1 AGGRAT
7 MSESDSGETSHDQL
21 RQRAETRLEA
31 EDRSTVETPPEDV
44 ARLLYDL
51 HTHQIELEMQNEEL
65 RHAQHELLKAR
76 DRYIR
81 LYDLAP
87 VGYLT
92 ISEKGLMLETNQ
104 TFVNMLGMERQHLI
118 NQPLSAHIVQPDQDA
133 YYLFISQ
140 LRKVKQQKTCELRM
154 SRQDQDSTSATNVI
168 QSFGAEER
176 SWFWVRIDSRPLL
189 NGKGEVS
196 NINLSV
202 SDITHFKLA
211 SDKLEHLATYD
222 QLTHLPNRY
231 LLETELNHRINAAKR
246 FDEKFAILFI
256 DLDNFKF
263 INDTMGHA
271 YGDILLQSVAKQLTA
286 HLRDYDMV
294 ARFGGDEFVL
304 LMPQIKDNTEV
315 VAVVDKI
322 IKEFSSVFYL
332 DKEEAFITTSIGI
345 SMFPDDGKTVGEL
358 LQHADAA
365 MYRAKD
371 AGRGRYCFFTQ
382 AMNDELRRHQSSTSE
397 LRSSL
402 AKQEFS
408 LNYQPLV
415 DPQTGNIKSCEALI
429 RWLPVD
435 GELISP
441 TEFIPVA
448 EKSEL
453 INRIGEWVINEAC
466 RQRAEWKEMG
476 LLDFRIDINLSGR
489 QFLQNNFMDI
499 LERYLAKYH
508 LSASEIGIELTENV
522 LIQAGKNN
530 SSNLNNLNESGMQI
544 SIDDFGTGYSSLSCL
559 RRLPVHNL
567 KIDQEFIRDAP
578 ENDSDRCI
586 MEAIVAVGHR
596 LGLKVIA
603 EGIETE
609 EQHKLAQEIG
619 CDLEQG
625 FFLHKPMES
634 NELYTLLARQYE
646 LEE

>member
-1 AGGRAT
+1 

-202 SDITHFKLA
+202 SDITNFKLA

-382 AMNDELRRHQSSTSE
+382 AMNDELRRHQLITSE

>member
-1 AGGRAT
+1 
-7 MSESDSGETSHDQL
+7 MSESDNGETSHDQL

-31 EDRSTVETPPEDV
+31 EDRSTLETPPEDV

-76 DRYIR
+76 DRYIK

-92 ISEKGLMLETNQ
+92 ISAKGLMLETNQ

-133 YYLFISQ
+133 YYLFVSQ
-140 LRKVKQQKTCELRM
+140 IRKAKQQKTCELRM
-154 SRQDQDSTSATNVI
+154 SRQDQDSTSAANVI

-202 SDITHFKLA
+202 SDITNFKLA

-345 SMFPDDGKTVGEL
+345 SIFPDDGKTVGEL

-371 AGRGRYCFFTQ
+371 AGRGRYCFFTKT
-382 AMNDELRRHQSSTSE
+382 MNDELRRHQLITSE

-448 EKSEL
+448 EQSEL

-578 ENDSDRCI
+578 RNESDRCI

-619 CDLEQG
+619 CDLGQG

-634 NELYTLLARQYE
+634 NKLYTLLARQYE

>member
-1 AGGRAT
+1 

-31 EDRSTVETPPEDV
+31 EDRSTLETPPEDV

-92 ISEKGLMLETNQ
+92 ISAKGLMLETNQ

-133 YYLFISQ
+133 YYLFVSQ
-140 LRKVKQQKTCELRM
+140 LRKAKQQKTCELRM
-154 SRQDQDSTSATNVI
+154 SRQDQDSTSAANVI

-196 NINLSV
+196 NINLSI
-202 SDITHFKLA
+202 SDITNFKLA

-271 YGDILLQSVAKQLTA
+271 YGDILLQSVAKQLTD

-371 AGRGRYCFFTQ
+371 AGRGRYCFFTKT
-382 AMNDELRRHQSSTSE
+382 MNDELRRHQLITSE

-522 LIQAGKNN
+522 LIQADKNN

-578 ENDSDRCI
+578 RNDSDRCI

-619 CDLEQG
+619 CDLGQG

-634 NELYTLLARQYE
+634 NKLYTLLARQYE

>member
-1 AGGRAT
+1 

-31 EDRSTVETPPEDV
+31 EDRSTLETPPEDV

-92 ISEKGLMLETNQ
+92 ISAKGLMLETNQ

-133 YYLFISQ
+133 YYLFVSQ
-140 LRKVKQQKTCELRM
+140 MRKAKQQKTCELRM
-154 SRQDQDSTSATNVI
+154 SRQDQDSTSAANVI

-202 SDITHFKLA
+202 SDITNFKLA

-382 AMNDELRRHQSSTSE
+382 AMNDELRRHQLITSE

-448 EKSEL
+448 EQSEL

-578 ENDSDRCI
+578 RNESDRCI

-609 EQHKLAQEIG
+609 EQHKLAREIG
-619 CDLEQG
+619 CDLGQG

-634 NELYTLLARQYE
+634 NKLYTLLARQYE

>member
-1 AGGRAT
+1 

-31 EDRSTVETPPEDV
+31 EDRSTLETPPEDV

-92 ISEKGLMLETNQ
+92 ISAKGLMLETNQ

-133 YYLFISQ
+133 YYLFVSQ
-140 LRKVKQQKTCELRM
+140 MRKAKQQKTCELRM
-154 SRQDQDSTSATNVI
+154 SRQDQDSTSAANVI

-202 SDITHFKLA
+202 SDITNFKLA

-345 SMFPDDGKTVGEL
+345 SIFPDDGKTVGEL

-371 AGRGRYCFFTQ
+371 AGRGRYCFFTKT
-382 AMNDELRRHQSSTSE
+382 MNDELRRHQLITSE

-448 EKSEL
+448 EQSEL

-578 ENDSDRCI
+578 RNESDRCI

-609 EQHKLAQEIG
+609 EQHKLAREIG
-619 CDLEQG
+619 CDLGQG

-634 NELYTLLARQYE
+634 NKLYTLLARQYE

>member
-1 AGGRAT
+1 

-382 AMNDELRRHQSSTSE
+382 AMNDELRRHQLITSE

>member
-1 AGGRAT
+1 

-31 EDRSTVETPPEDV
+31 EDRSTLETPPEDV

-92 ISEKGLMLETNQ
+92 ISAKGLMLETNQ

-133 YYLFISQ
+133 YYLFVSQ
-140 LRKVKQQKTCELRM
+140 LRKAKQQKTCELRM
-154 SRQDQDSTSATNVI
+154 SRQYQDSTSAANVI

-202 SDITHFKLA
+202 SDITNFKLA

-371 AGRGRYCFFTQ
+371 AGRGRYCFFTKT
-382 AMNDELRRHQSSTSE
+382 MNDELRRHQLITSE

-429 RWLPVD
+429 RWRPVD

-567 KIDQEFIRDAP
+567 KIDQEVIRDAP
-578 ENDSDRCI
+578 RNDSDRCI

-609 EQHKLAQEIG
+609 EQHKLAREIG
-619 CDLEQG
+619 CDLGQG

-634 NELYTLLARQYE
+634 NKLYTLLARQYE

>member
-1 AGGRAT
+1 

-31 EDRSTVETPPEDV
+31 EDRSTLETPPEDV

-76 DRYIR
+76 DRYIK

-92 ISEKGLMLETNQ
+92 ISAKGLMLETNQ

-133 YYLFISQ
+133 YYLFVSQ
-140 LRKVKQQKTCELRM
+140 IRKAKQQKTCELRM
-154 SRQDQDSTSATNVI
+154 SRQDQDSTSAANVI

-202 SDITHFKLA
+202 SDITNFKLA

-371 AGRGRYCFFTQ
+371 AGRGRYCFFTKT
-382 AMNDELRRHQSSTSE
+382 MNDELRRHQLITSE

-448 EKSEL
+448 EQSEL

-578 ENDSDRCI
+578 RNESDRCI

-619 CDLEQG
+619 CDLGQG

-634 NELYTLLARQYE
+634 NKLYTLLARQYE

>member
-1 AGGRAT
+1 

-21 RQRAETRLEA
+21 RQRAATMIEA

-92 ISEKGLMLETNQ
+92 ISAKGLMLETNQ

-140 LRKVKQQKTCELRM
+140 LRKVKQQQSCELRM
-154 SRQDQDSTSATNVI
+154 SRQDQDSTSATGVI

-196 NINLSV
+196 KINLSV
-202 SDITHFKLA
+202 SDITNFKLA
-211 SDKLEHLATYD
+211 SEKLEHLATYD

-246 FDEKFAILFI
+246 FDEKLAILFI
-256 DLDNFKF
+256 DLDNFKD

-271 YGDILLQSVAKQLTA
+271 YGDILLQSVAKQLAA

-322 IKEFSSVFYL
+322 IKEFFSVFYL

-382 AMNDELRRHQSSTSE
+382 AMNDELRRHQLITSE

-441 TEFIPVA
+441 TEFIRVA

-476 LLDFRIDINLSGR
+476 LLDFRIDINLSGI
-489 QFLQNNFMDI
+489 QFLQNNFMGT
-499 LERYLAKYH
+499 LERSLAKYH

-530 SSNLNNLNESGMQI
+530 NSNLKNLSESGMQI

-578 ENDSDRCI
+578 ENEADRCI

-603 EGIETE
+603 EGIETK

-625 FFLHKPMES
+625 FFFHKPMEA

-646 LEE
+646 LE

>member
-1 AGGRAT
+1 
-7 MSESDSGETSHDQL
+7 MSESDSGETNHDQL

-31 EDRSTVETPPEDV
+31 EDRSTVETPPDDV

-92 ISEKGLMLETNQ
+92 ISAKGLMLETNQ

-202 SDITHFKLA
+202 SDITNFKLA

-271 YGDILLQSVAKQLTA
+271 YGDILLQSVAKKLTA
-286 HLRDYDMV
+286 HLRDYDIV

-382 AMNDELRRHQSSTSE
+382 TMNDELRRHQLITSE

-429 RWLPVD
+429 RWRPVEE
-435 GELISP
+435 ELISP
-441 TEFIPVA
+441 TEFIRVA

-453 INRIGEWVINEAC
+453 IIRIGEWVINEAC

-578 ENDSDRCI
+578 KNDSDRCI

-625 FFLHKPMES
+625 FFFHKPLES

>member
-1 AGGRAT
+1 

-31 EDRSTVETPPEDV
+31 EDRSTLETPPEDV

-92 ISEKGLMLETNQ
+92 ISAKGLMLETNQ

-133 YYLFISQ
+133 YYLFVSQ
-140 LRKVKQQKTCELRM
+140 MRKAKQQKTCELRM
-154 SRQDQDSTSATNVI
+154 SRQDQDSTSAANVI

-202 SDITHFKLA
+202 SDITNFKLA

-382 AMNDELRRHQSSTSE
+382 AMNDELRRHQLITSE

-448 EKSEL
+448 EQSEL

-578 ENDSDRCI
+578 RNDSDRCI

-619 CDLEQG
+619 CDLGQG

-634 NELYTLLARQYE
+634 NKLYTLLARQYE

>member
-1 AGGRAT
+1 

-31 EDRSTVETPPEDV
+31 EDRSTLETPPEDV

-92 ISEKGLMLETNQ
+92 ISAKGLMLETNQ

-133 YYLFISQ
+133 YYLFVSQ
-140 LRKVKQQKTCELRM
+140 IRKAKQQKTCELRM
-154 SRQDQDSTSATNVI
+154 SRQDQDSTSAANVI

-202 SDITHFKLA
+202 SDITNFKLA

-345 SMFPDDGKTVGEL
+345 SIFPDDGKTVGEL

-382 AMNDELRRHQSSTSE
+382 AMNDELRRHQLITSE

-448 EKSEL
+448 EQSEL

-578 ENDSDRCI
+578 RNDSDRCI

-619 CDLEQG
+619 CDLGQG

-634 NELYTLLARQYE
+634 NKLYTLLARQYE

>member
-1 AGGRAT
+1 

-202 SDITHFKLA
+202 SDITSFKLA

-246 FDEKFAILFI
+246 FNEKFAILFI

-382 AMNDELRRHQSSTSE
+382 AMNDELRRHQLITSE

>member
-1 AGGRAT
+1 

-31 EDRSTVETPPEDV
+31 EDRSTLETPPEDV

-92 ISEKGLMLETNQ
+92 ISAKGLMLETNQ

-133 YYLFISQ
+133 YYLFVSQ
-140 LRKVKQQKTCELRM
+140 MRKAKQQKTCELRM
-154 SRQDQDSTSATNVI
+154 SRQDQDSTSAANVI

-202 SDITHFKLA
+202 SDITNFKLA

-345 SMFPDDGKTVGEL
+345 SIFPDDGKTVGEL

-382 AMNDELRRHQSSTSE
+382 AMNDELRRHQLITSE

-448 EKSEL
+448 EQSEL

-578 ENDSDRCI
+578 RNDSDRCI

-609 EQHKLAQEIG
+609 EQHKLAREIG
-619 CDLEQG
+619 CDLGQG

-634 NELYTLLARQYE
+634 NKLYTLLARQYE

>member
-1 AGGRAT
+1 

-92 ISEKGLMLETNQ
+92 ISAKGLMLEVNQ

-382 AMNDELRRHQSSTSE
+382 AMNDELRRHQLITSE

-402 AKQEFS
+402 EKQEFS

>member
-1 AGGRAT
+1 

-31 EDRSTVETPPEDV
+31 EDRSTLETPPEDV

-92 ISEKGLMLETNQ
+92 ISAKGLMLETNQ

-133 YYLFISQ
+133 YYLFVSQ
-140 LRKVKQQKTCELRM
+140 MRKAKQQKTCELRM
-154 SRQDQDSTSATNVI
+154 SRQDQDSTSAANVI

-202 SDITHFKLA
+202 SDITNFKLA

-382 AMNDELRRHQSSTSE
+382 AMNDELRRHQLITSE

-448 EKSEL
+448 EQSEL

-578 ENDSDRCI
+578 RNESDRCI

-619 CDLEQG
+619 CDLGQG

-634 NELYTLLARQYE
+634 NKLYTLLARQYE

>member
-1 AGGRAT
+1 

-31 EDRSTVETPPEDV
+31 EDRSTLETPPEDV

-92 ISEKGLMLETNQ
+92 ISAKGLMLETNQ

-140 LRKVKQQKTCELRM
+140 LRKAKQQKTCELRM
-154 SRQDQDSTSATNVI
+154 SRQDQDSTSAANVI

-202 SDITHFKLA
+202 SDITNFKLA

-345 SMFPDDGKTVGEL
+345 SIFPDDGKTVGEL

-382 AMNDELRRHQSSTSE
+382 AMNDELRRHQLITSE

-448 EKSEL
+448 EQSEL

-578 ENDSDRCI
+578 RNDSDRCI

-609 EQHKLAQEIG
+609 EQHKLAREIG
-619 CDLEQG
+619 CDLGQG

-634 NELYTLLARQYE
+634 NKLYTLLARQYE

>member
-1 AGGRAT
+1 

-31 EDRSTVETPPEDV
+31 EDRSTLETPPEDV

-92 ISEKGLMLETNQ
+92 ISAKGLMLEVNQ

-118 NQPLSAHIVQPDQDA
+118 NQPLSAHILQPDQDA
-133 YYLFISQ
+133 YYLFVSQ
-140 LRKVKQQKTCELRM
+140 IRKAKQQKTCELRM
-154 SRQDQDSTSATNVI
+154 SRQDQDSTSAANVI

-202 SDITHFKLA
+202 SDITNFKLA

-382 AMNDELRRHQSSTSE
+382 AMNDELRRHQLITSE

-578 ENDSDRCI
+578 RNDSDRCI

-609 EQHKLAQEIG
+609 EQHKLAREIG
-619 CDLEQG
+619 CDLGQG

-634 NELYTLLARQYE
+634 NKLYTLLARQYE

>member
-1 AGGRAT
+1 

-31 EDRSTVETPPEDV
+31 EDRSTLETPPEDV

-92 ISEKGLMLETNQ
+92 ISAKGLMLETNQ

-133 YYLFISQ
+133 YYLFVSQ
-140 LRKVKQQKTCELRM
+140 MRKAKQQKTCELRM
-154 SRQDQDSTSATNVI
+154 SRQDQDSTSAANVI

-202 SDITHFKLA
+202 SDITNFKLA

-345 SMFPDDGKTVGEL
+345 SIFPDDGKTVGEL

-382 AMNDELRRHQSSTSE
+382 AMNDELRRHQLITSE

-578 ENDSDRCI
+578 RNDSDRCI

-609 EQHKLAQEIG
+609 EQHKLAREIG
-619 CDLEQG
+619 CDLGQG

-634 NELYTLLARQYE
+634 NKLYTLLAQQYE
-646 LEE
+646 IEE

>member
-1 AGGRAT
+1 

-31 EDRSTVETPPEDV
+31 EDRSTLETPPEDV

-92 ISEKGLMLETNQ
+92 ISAKGLMLETNQ

-133 YYLFISQ
+133 YYLFVSQ
-140 LRKVKQQKTCELRM
+140 MRKAKQQKTCELRM
-154 SRQDQDSTSATNVI
+154 SRQDQDSTSAANVI

-202 SDITHFKLA
+202 SDITNFKLA

-371 AGRGRYCFFTQ
+371 AGRGRYCFFTKT
-382 AMNDELRRHQSSTSE
+382 MNDELRRHQLITSE

-448 EKSEL
+448 EQSEL

-578 ENDSDRCI
+578 RNDSDRCI

-619 CDLEQG
+619 CDLGQG

-634 NELYTLLARQYE
+634 NKLYTLLARQYE

>member
-1 AGGRAT
+1 

-31 EDRSTVETPPEDV
+31 EDRSTLETPPEDV

-92 ISEKGLMLETNQ
+92 ISAKGLMLETNQ

-133 YYLFISQ
+133 YYLFVSQ
-140 LRKVKQQKTCELRM
+140 MRKAKQQKTCELRM
-154 SRQDQDSTSATNVI
+154 SRQDQDSTSAANVI

-202 SDITHFKLA
+202 SDITNFKLA

-246 FDEKFAILFI
+246 FDEKFAIMFI

-345 SMFPDDGKTVGEL
+345 SIFPDDGKTVGEL

-382 AMNDELRRHQSSTSE
+382 AMNDELRRHQLITSE

-429 RWLPVD
+429 RWRPVD

-578 ENDSDRCI
+578 RNESDRCI

-609 EQHKLAQEIG
+609 EQHKLAREIG
-619 CDLEQG
+619 CDLGQG

-634 NELYTLLARQYE
+634 NKLYTLLARQYE

>member
-1 AGGRAT
+1 

-31 EDRSTVETPPEDV
+31 EDRSTLETPPEDV

-92 ISEKGLMLETNQ
+92 ISAKGLMLETNQ

-118 NQPLSAHIVQPDQDA
+118 NQPLSAHILQPDQDA
-133 YYLFISQ
+133 YYLFVSQ
-140 LRKVKQQKTCELRM
+140 IRKAKQQKTCELRM
-154 SRQDQDSTSATNVI
+154 SRQDQDSTSAANVI

-202 SDITHFKLA
+202 SDITNFKLA

-382 AMNDELRRHQSSTSE
+382 AMNDELRRHQLITSE

-429 RWLPVD
+429 RWRPVD

-578 ENDSDRCI
+578 RNDSDRCI

-609 EQHKLAQEIG
+609 EQHKLAREIG
-619 CDLEQG
+619 CDLGQG

-634 NELYTLLARQYE
+634 NKLYTLLARQYE

>member
-1 AGGRAT
+1 

-31 EDRSTVETPPEDV
+31 EDRSTLETPPEDV

-92 ISEKGLMLETNQ
+92 ISAKGLMLETNQ

-133 YYLFISQ
+133 YYLFVSQ
-140 LRKVKQQKTCELRM
+140 MRKAKQQKTCELRM
-154 SRQDQDSTSATNVI
+154 SRQDQDSTSAANVI

-202 SDITHFKLA
+202 SDITNFKLA

-345 SMFPDDGKTVGEL
+345 SIFPDDGKTVGEL

-382 AMNDELRRHQSSTSE
+382 AMNDELRRHQLITSE

-402 AKQEFS
+402 EKQEFS

-448 EKSEL
+448 EQSEL

-578 ENDSDRCI
+578 RNDSDRCI

-609 EQHKLAQEIG
+609 EQHKLAREIG
-619 CDLEQG
+619 CDLGQG

-634 NELYTLLARQYE
+634 NKLYTLLARQYE

>member
-1 AGGRAT
+1 

-31 EDRSTVETPPEDV
+31 EDRSTLETPPEDV

-92 ISEKGLMLETNQ
+92 ISAKGLMLETNQ

-140 LRKVKQQKTCELRM
+140 LRKAKQQKTCELRM
-154 SRQDQDSTSATNVI
+154 SRQDQDSTSAANVI

-202 SDITHFKLA
+202 SDITNFKLA

-246 FDEKFAILFI
+246 FDEKFAIMFI

-382 AMNDELRRHQSSTSE
+382 AMNDELRRHQLITSE

-448 EKSEL
+448 EQSEL

-578 ENDSDRCI
+578 RNESDRCI

-619 CDLEQG
+619 CDLGQG

-634 NELYTLLARQYE
+634 NKLYTLLARQYE

>member
-1 AGGRAT
+1 
-7 MSESDSGETSHDQL
+7 MSDSDSGETSHDQL

-31 EDRSTVETPPEDV
+31 EDRSTLETPPEDV

-92 ISEKGLMLETNQ
+92 ISAKGLMLETNQ

-133 YYLFISQ
+133 YYLFVSQ
-140 LRKVKQQKTCELRM
+140 LRKAKQQKTCELRM
-154 SRQDQDSTSATNVI
+154 SRQYQDSTSAANVI

-176 SWFWVRIDSRPLL
+176 SWFWVRIDSRPVL

-202 SDITHFKLA
+202 SDITNFKLA
-211 SDKLEHLATYD
+211 SDKLEQLATYD

-345 SMFPDDGKTVGEL
+345 SMFPDDGKTVSEL

-365 MYRAKD
+365 MYRAKE
-371 AGRGRYCFFTQ
+371 AGRGRYCFFTKT
-382 AMNDELRRHQSSTSE
+382 MNDELRRHQLITSE

-415 DPQTGNIKSCEALI
+415 DPQTGNIRSCEALI
-429 RWLPVD
+429 RWIPVD

-578 ENDSDRCI
+578 RNDSDRCI

-634 NELYTLLARQYE
+634 NKLYTLLARQYE

>member
-1 AGGRAT
+1 

-31 EDRSTVETPPEDV
+31 EDRSTLETPPEDV

-92 ISEKGLMLETNQ
+92 ISAKGLMLETNQ

-133 YYLFISQ
+133 YYLFVSQ
-140 LRKVKQQKTCELRM
+140 MRKAKQQKTCELRM
-154 SRQDQDSTSATNVI
+154 SRQDQDSTSAANVI

-202 SDITHFKLA
+202 SDITNFKLA

-345 SMFPDDGKTVGEL
+345 SIFPDDGKTVGEL

-382 AMNDELRRHQSSTSE
+382 AMNDELRRHQLITSE

-448 EKSEL
+448 EQSEL

-578 ENDSDRCI
+578 RNDSDRCI

-619 CDLEQG
+619 CDLGQG

-634 NELYTLLARQYE
+634 NKLYTLLARQYE

>member
-1 AGGRAT
+1 

-31 EDRSTVETPPEDV
+31 EDRSTLETPPEDV

-92 ISEKGLMLETNQ
+92 ISAKGLMLETNQ

-133 YYLFISQ
+133 YYLFVSQ
-140 LRKVKQQKTCELRM
+140 LRKAKQQKTCELRM
-154 SRQDQDSTSATNVI
+154 SRQDQDSTSAANVI

-202 SDITHFKLA
+202 SDITNFKLA

-345 SMFPDDGKTVGEL
+345 SIFPDDGKTVGEL

-382 AMNDELRRHQSSTSE
+382 AMNDELRRHQLITSE

-448 EKSEL
+448 EQSEL

-609 EQHKLAQEIG
+609 EQHKLAREIG
-619 CDLEQG
+619 CDLGQG

-634 NELYTLLARQYE
+634 NKLYTLLARQYE

>member
-1 AGGRAT
+1 
-7 MSESDSGETSHDQL
+7 MSDSDSGETSHDQL

-31 EDRSTVETPPEDV
+31 EDRSTLETPPEDV

-92 ISEKGLMLETNQ
+92 ISAKGLMLETNQ
-104 TFVNMLGMERQHLI
+104 TFLNMLGMERQHLI

-133 YYLFISQ
+133 YYLFVSQ
-140 LRKVKQQKTCELRM
+140 LRKAKQQKTCELRM
-154 SRQDQDSTSATNVI
+154 SRQDQDSTSAANVI

-202 SDITHFKLA
+202 SDITNFKLA
-211 SDKLEHLATYD
+211 SDKLEQLATYD
-222 QLTHLPNRY
+222 QLTHLPNRH

-332 DKEEAFITTSIGI
+332 DKKEAFITTSIGI
-345 SMFPDDGKTVGEL
+345 SMFPDDGKTVSEL

-365 MYRAKD
+365 MYRAKE
-371 AGRGRYCFFTQ
+371 AGRGRYCFFTKT
-382 AMNDELRRHQSSTSE
+382 MNDELRRHQLITSE

-415 DPQTGNIKSCEALI
+415 DPQTGNIRSCEALI
-429 RWLPVD
+429 RWIPVD

-578 ENDSDRCI
+578 RNDSDRCI

-634 NELYTLLARQYE
+634 NKLYTLLARQYE
-646 LEE
+646 L

>member
-1 AGGRAT
+1 

-31 EDRSTVETPPEDV
+31 EDRSTLETPPEDV

-92 ISEKGLMLETNQ
+92 ISAKGLMLETNQ

-133 YYLFISQ
+133 YYLFVSQ
-140 LRKVKQQKTCELRM
+140 MRKTKQQKTCELRM
-154 SRQDQDSTSATNVI
+154 SRQDQDSTSAANVI

-202 SDITHFKLA
+202 SDITNFKLA

-345 SMFPDDGKTVGEL
+345 SIFPDDGKTVGEL

-382 AMNDELRRHQSSTSE
+382 AMNDELRRHQLITSE

-448 EKSEL
+448 EQSEL

-578 ENDSDRCI
+578 RNDSDRCI

-609 EQHKLAQEIG
+609 EQHKLAREIG
-619 CDLEQG
+619 CDLGQG

-634 NELYTLLARQYE
+634 NKLYTLLARQYE

>member
-1 AGGRAT
+1 

-31 EDRSTVETPPEDV
+31 EDRSTLETPPEDV

-92 ISEKGLMLETNQ
+92 ISAKGLMLETNQ

-140 LRKVKQQKTCELRM
+140 LRKAKQQKTCELRM
-154 SRQDQDSTSATNVI
+154 SRQDQDSTSAANVI

-202 SDITHFKLA
+202 SDITNFKLA

-382 AMNDELRRHQSSTSE
+382 AMNDELRRHQLITSE

-448 EKSEL
+448 EQSEL

-578 ENDSDRCI
+578 RNDSDRCI

>member
-1 AGGRAT
+1 

-176 SWFWVRIDSRPLL
+176 SWFWVRIDIRPVL

-202 SDITHFKLA
+202 SDITSFKLA

-371 AGRGRYCFFTQ
+371 SGRGRLFLFTH
-382 AMNDELRRHQSSTSE
+382 A
-397 LRSSL
+397 
-402 AKQEFS
+402 
-408 LNYQPLV
+408 
-415 DPQTGNIKSCEALI
+415 
-429 RWLPVD
+429 
-435 GELISP
+435 
-441 TEFIPVA
+441 
-448 EKSEL
+448 
-453 INRIGEWVINEAC
+453 IN
-466 RQRAEWKEMG
+466 
-476 LLDFRIDINLSGR
+476 
-489 QFLQNNFMDI
+489 
-499 LERYLAKYH
+499 
-508 LSASEIGIELTENV
+508 
-522 LIQAGKNN
+522 
-530 SSNLNNLNESGMQI
+530 
-544 SIDDFGTGYSSLSCL
+544 
-559 RRLPVHNL
+559 
-567 KIDQEFIRDAP
+567 
-578 ENDSDRCI
+578 
-586 MEAIVAVGHR
+586 
-596 LGLKVIA
+596 
-603 EGIETE
+603 
-609 EQHKLAQEIG
+609 
-619 CDLEQG
+619 
-625 FFLHKPMES
+625 
-634 NELYTLLARQYE
+634 
-646 LEE
+646 

>member
-1 AGGRAT
+1 

-31 EDRSTVETPPEDV
+31 EDRSTLETPPEDV

-92 ISEKGLMLETNQ
+92 ISAKGLMLETNQ

-133 YYLFISQ
+133 YYLFVSQ
-140 LRKVKQQKTCELRM
+140 MRKAKQQKTCELRM
-154 SRQDQDSTSATNVI
+154 SRQDQDSTSAANVI

-202 SDITHFKLA
+202 SDITNLKLA

-345 SMFPDDGKTVGEL
+345 SIFPDDGKTVGEL

-382 AMNDELRRHQSSTSE
+382 AMNDELRRHQLITSE

-448 EKSEL
+448 EQSEL

-508 LSASEIGIELTENV
+508 LSAAEIGIELTENV

-578 ENDSDRCI
+578 RNDSDRCI

-609 EQHKLAQEIG
+609 EQHKLAREIG
-619 CDLEQG
+619 CDLGQG

-634 NELYTLLARQYE
+634 NKLYTLLARQYE

>member
-1 AGGRAT
+1 

-31 EDRSTVETPPEDV
+31 EDRSTLETPPEDV

-92 ISEKGLMLETNQ
+92 ISAKGLMLETNQ

-133 YYLFISQ
+133 YYLFVSQ
-140 LRKVKQQKTCELRM
+140 LRKAKQQKTCELRM
-154 SRQDQDSTSATNVI
+154 SRQYQDSTSAANVI

-202 SDITHFKLA
+202 SDITNFKLA

-382 AMNDELRRHQSSTSE
+382 AMNDELRRHQLITSE

-448 EKSEL
+448 EQSEL

-578 ENDSDRCI
+578 RNDSDRCI

-609 EQHKLAQEIG
+609 EQHKLAREIG
-619 CDLEQG
+619 CDLGQG

-634 NELYTLLARQYE
+634 NKLYTLLARQYE

>member
-1 AGGRAT
+1 

-382 AMNDELRRHQSSTSE
+382 AMNDELRRHQLITSE

-596 LGLKVIA
+596 LGLKVIS

>member
-1 AGGRAT
+1 

-31 EDRSTVETPPEDV
+31 EDRSTLETPPEDV

-92 ISEKGLMLETNQ
+92 ISAKGLMLETNQ

-140 LRKVKQQKTCELRM
+140 LRKAKQQKTCELRM
-154 SRQDQDSTSATNVI
+154 SRQDQDSTSAANVI

-202 SDITHFKLA
+202 SDITNFKLA

-371 AGRGRYCFFTQ
+371 AGRGRYCFFTKT
-382 AMNDELRRHQSSTSE
+382 MNDELRRHQLITSE

-448 EKSEL
+448 EQSEL

-578 ENDSDRCI
+578 RNDSDRCI

-619 CDLEQG
+619 CDLGQG

-634 NELYTLLARQYE
+634 NKLYTLLARQYE